1 MHRLAA
7 RPVALVIAAVA
18 VGAGAGCGGAPPP
31 TPSHAR
37 AAGPCRAAV
46 RDAVARA
53 AGTATAAVRVR
64 TTDVSPGQATCVYTA
79 GGLRVEVRV
88 DSNPQAAVRFARAVV
103 ERDQVSVWA
112 HRRRQAPR
120 LVQGIGQGAD
130 WFPADAELLTTDGRR
145 LVSVVVHSAL
155 APGARFRLGRA
166 VAGVMVARPR

>member
-7 RPVALVIAAVA
+7 RPVALVTAAVA

-64 TTDVSPGQATCVYTA
+64 TTDVCKQVEPPLTEYPNGHLAACHHPRNVSAEDLQAATRSDASPLAA
-79 GGLRVEVRV
+79 GDEL
-88 DSNPQAAVRFARAVV
+88 PQAA
-103 ERDQVSVWA
+103 
-112 HRRRQAPR
+112 
-120 LVQGIGQGAD
+120 
-130 WFPADAELLTTDGRR
+130 
-145 LVSVVVHSAL
+145 
-155 APGARFRLGRA
+155 
-166 VAGVMVARPR
+166 